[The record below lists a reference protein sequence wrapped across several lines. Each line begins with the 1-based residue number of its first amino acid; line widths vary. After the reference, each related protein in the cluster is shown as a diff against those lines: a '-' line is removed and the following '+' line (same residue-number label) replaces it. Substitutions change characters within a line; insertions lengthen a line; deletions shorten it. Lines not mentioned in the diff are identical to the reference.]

1 MPVAGVAMSGFSG
14 AVKLGDLDDFINPS
28 QSCVVALNGDKLD
41 LGAAELA
48 VPEGGEMLLR
58 KRGVPSAA
66 SPPETPVVRGAPL
79 PSAPGEAVKVS
90 LSDCLACSGC
100 VTSAETVLLEAQS
113 AEAFKR
119 ALREASEMAGASASA
134 LVADGDETKTP
145 RRKIRAVVVT
155 VAPQS
160 RASLARVAGLSALE
174 AAQRLT
180 GFFKS
185 IGVARVLDAAAA
197 RDVSLLET
205 GEEFVAA
212 WREANESKNNAVSE
226 DGHRETNTV
235 CLPLLT
241 SACPGFVCYAEKT
254 HGTTLLKHISGVK
267 SPQAV
272 MGTVVKSI
280 VAEALGV
287 APDELFHATVM
298 PCFDKK
304 LEASRADFSIS
315 SKSSGDTNM
324 SFTTQETDCVL
335 TTGEVAQLIA
345 DAAEASGGVADR
357 SAFGADA
364 AARGRAGAAALARAP
379 RAALDGWLACAGTG
393 TGTGTGPF
401 AGDTMETDDGDARFS
416 VSSDAPDSN
425 REFLYA
431 PHVPGGGGGSGG
443 YLDYTFRRA
452 AYALFGVTV
461 SGPLP
466 FKTPRAKN
474 PDLREVTLEVGGK
487 TVLRFATAYG
497 FRNIQNVVRKCK
509 ASSNNSKS
517 GGVSSLDASA
527 KTSSYD
533 FVEIMACPSGCLN
546 GGGQLPPPPAFEP
559 GFRLSADAPLPQ
571 SIGVGNAAKQLLDE
585 LEELYHTGSIA
596 GLDGEDGKSG
606 VVAREPSANGD
617 AARLYREF
625 VGGDVGSAPAKA
637 LWHTRYHDR
646 SAEAAVAAGGSAAAA
661 ANLKISSDW

>member
-1 MPVAGVAMSGFSG
+1 MSGFSG

-66 SPPETPVVRGAPL
+66 SPPKTPVVRGAPL

-119 ALREASEMAGASASA
+119 ALREASEMAGASDSA
-134 LVADGDETKTP
+134 LVADGDEKTP

-205 GEEFVAA
+205 GEEFIAR
-212 WREANESKNNAVSE
+212 WREANQKNAPDQKNVSE
-226 DGHRETNTV
+226 DGHRDGHRV

-254 HGTTLLKHISGVK
+254 HGTTLLKHISSVK

-272 MGTVVKSI
+272 MGTVVKSR

-304 LEASRADFSIS
+304 LEATRADFSIS
-315 SKSSGDTNM
+315 STGDTM
-324 SFTTQETDCVL
+324 SFATQETDCVL

-345 DAAEASGGVADR
+345 DAAEASGGWPIDP
-357 SAFGADA
+357 
-364 AARGRAGAAALARAP
+364 RGRGRRRARCAGAAGARR
-379 RAALDGWLACAGTG
+379 RAARDGVAGAGTG
-393 TGTGTGPF
+393 R
-401 AGDTMETDDGDARFS
+401 DGDGDVGGDAMDEDGGDAH
-416 VSSDAPDSN
+416 VSSDAPDSGN
-425 REFLYA
+425 RELVR
-431 PHVPGGGGGSGG
+431 PLVPGGGGGSGG

-452 AYALFGVTV
+452 ACALFGVTV
-461 SGPLP
+461 SGPLV

-474 PDLREVTLEVGGK
+474 PDLREVTREVGGK
-487 TVLRFATAYG
+487 TVLRFAAAYG

-509 ASSNNSKS
+509 ASAASRS
-517 GGVSSLDASA
+517 GGFGFGVGVASSDASA
-527 KTSSYD
+527 SWYD

-559 GFRLSADAPLPQ
+559 GVLLSADAPLPR
-571 SIGVGNAAKQLLDE
+571 SIGTAHTAKQLLDE
-585 LEELYHTGSIA
+585 LEELYHTGGIA
-596 GLDGEDGKSG
+596 GLGVDGTSG
-606 VVAREPSANGD
+606 IVARDPSANVD
-617 AARLYREF
+617 AARMYREF

>member
-134 LVADGDETKTP
+134 LVDDGDETKTP

-226 DGHRETNTV
+226 DGHQETNTV
-235 CLPLLT
+235 RLPLLT

-379 RAALDGWLACAGTG
+379 RAALDGWLACAGTSPG
-393 TGTGTGPF
+393 TSPGT
-401 AGDTMETDDGDARFS
+401 AMDTDCGDARTTEEERS
-416 VSSDAPDSN
+416 
-425 REFLYA
+425 EFLYA
-431 PHVPGGGGGSGG
+431 PSVPGGGGGSGG

-452 AYALFGVTV
+452 ALTLFGVSV
-461 SGPLP
+461 EGPLP
-466 FKTPRAKN
+466 FTTPRLKN

-487 TVLRFATAYG
+487 TVLRFAAAYG

-509 ASSNNSKS
+509 AGAAF
-517 GGVSSLDASA
+517 GGGGDG
-527 KTSSYD
+527 YD

-559 GFRLSADAPLPQ
+559 GFRLSERAPLPTTL
-571 SIGVGNAAKQLLDE
+571 GGTTAKALVDE
-585 LEELYHTGSIA
+585 LEELYHTG
-596 GLDGEDGKSG
+596 GLRARGIG
-606 VVAREPSANGD
+606 VGVGAASCVAREPSANRD
-617 AARLYREF
+617 VAAMYEKF
-625 VGGDVGSAPAKA
+625 VRGDVGSARAKA
-637 LWHTRYHDR
+637 MWHTRYHDR
-646 SAEAAVAAGGSAAAA
+646 SAEAAMSAGGTAAAA
-661 ANLKISSDW
+661 ANLKITSDW

>member
-1 MPVAGVAMSGFSG
+1 
-14 AVKLGDLDDFINPS
+14 
-28 QSCVVALNGDKLD
+28 
-41 LGAAELA
+41 
-48 VPEGGEMLLR
+48 
-58 KRGVPSAA
+58 
-66 SPPETPVVRGAPL
+66 
-79 PSAPGEAVKVS
+79 
-90 LSDCLACSGC
+90 
-100 VTSAETVLLEAQS
+100 
-113 AEAFKR
+113 
-119 ALREASEMAGASASA
+119 
-134 LVADGDETKTP
+134 
-145 RRKIRAVVVT
+145 
-155 VAPQS
+155 
-160 RASLARVAGLSALE
+160 
-174 AAQRLT
+174 
-180 GFFKS
+180 
-185 IGVARVLDAAAA
+185 
-197 RDVSLLET
+197 
-205 GEEFVAA
+205 
-212 WREANESKNNAVSE
+212 
-226 DGHRETNTV
+226 
-235 CLPLLT
+235 
-241 SACPGFVCYAEKT
+241 
-254 HGTTLLKHISGVK
+254 
-267 SPQAV
+267 
-272 MGTVVKSI
+272 
-280 VAEALGV
+280 
-287 APDELFHATVM
+287 
-298 PCFDKK
+298 
-304 LEASRADFSIS
+304 
-315 SKSSGDTNM
+315 
-324 SFTTQETDCVL
+324 
-335 TTGEVAQLIA
+335 
-345 DAAEASGGVADR
+345 
-357 SAFGADA
+357 
-364 AARGRAGAAALARAP
+364 
-379 RAALDGWLACAGTG
+379 
-393 TGTGTGPF
+393 
-401 AGDTMETDDGDARFS
+401 METDDGDARFS

-509 ASSNNSKS
+509 ASSNNPKS
-517 GGVSSLDASA
+517 GGVSSAAFSASA
-527 KTSSYD
+527 SSYD

-571 SIGVGNAAKQLLDE
+571 SIGVGNTAKQLLDE

-596 GLDGEDGKSG
+596 GLDVDGKSG

>member
-1 MPVAGVAMSGFSG
+1 MLVALRVAMSGFSG

-41 LGAAELA
+41 LSAAELA
-48 VPEGGEMLLR
+48 VPEGGEVLLR
-58 KRGVPSAA
+58 KRGVPSTA
-66 SPPETPVVRGAPL
+66 STPPAPVVRGAPL

-119 ALREASEMAGASASA
+119 ALREASEPADASAF
-134 LVADGDETKTP
+134 VVDGETT

-160 RASLARVAGLSALE
+160 RASLAAVAGLDALE
-174 AAQRLT
+174 AARRLT

-185 IGVARVLDAAAA
+185 IGVARVFDAAAA

-205 GEEFVAA
+205 GEEFCARFA
-212 WREANESKNNAVSE
+212 EAKLKRREKELEN
-226 DGHRETNTV
+226 DGATDDSDAEAHP
-235 CLPLLT
+235 LPVLS

-254 HGTTLLKHISGVK
+254 HGPTLLKHISAVK

-272 MGTVVKSI
+272 MGTIVKSR

-287 APDELFHATVM
+287 APDALFHASVM

-304 LEASRADFSIS
+304 LEASRADFSREVEVPE
-315 SKSSGDTNM
+315 GGGATA
-324 SFTTQETDCVL
+324 TQETDCVL

-345 DAAEASGGVADR
+345 DAAEASGETKGVSDSPAG
-357 SAFGADA
+357 AADA
-364 AARGRAGAAALARAP
+364 AARARGGAAALARAP
-379 RAALDGWLACAGTG
+379 RAALDGWLACAGTSPG
-393 TGTGTGPF
+393 TSPGT
-401 AGDTMETDDGDARFS
+401 AMDTDCGDALTTEEERS
-416 VSSDAPDSN
+416 
-425 REFLYA
+425 EFLYA
-431 PHVPGGGGGSGG
+431 PSVPGGGGGSGG

-452 AYALFGVTV
+452 ARVLFGVSV
-461 SGPLP
+461 EGPLP
-466 FKTPRAKN
+466 FTTPRAKN

-487 TVLRFATAYG
+487 TVLRFAAAYG

-509 ASSNNSKS
+509 AGAAF
-517 GGVSSLDASA
+517 GGDGGDG
-527 KTSSYD
+527 YD

-559 GFRLSADAPLPQ
+559 GFRLSEHAPLPTTL
-571 SIGVGNAAKQLLDE
+571 GGTTAKALVDE
-585 LEELYHTGSIA
+585 LEELYHTG
-596 GLDGEDGKSG
+596 GLRARGIG
-606 VVAREPSANGD
+606 VGVGAASCVAREPSANRD
-617 AARLYREF
+617 VAAMYEKF
-625 VGGDVGSAPAKA
+625 VRGDVGSARAKA
-637 LWHTRYHDR
+637 MWHTRYHDR
-646 SAEAAVAAGGSAAAA
+646 SAEAAMSAGGTAAAA
-661 ANLKISSDW
+661 ANLKITSDW

>member
-1 MPVAGVAMSGFSG
+1 
-14 AVKLGDLDDFINPS
+14 
-28 QSCVVALNGDKLD
+28 
-41 LGAAELA
+41 
-48 VPEGGEMLLR
+48 
-58 KRGVPSAA
+58 
-66 SPPETPVVRGAPL
+66 
-79 PSAPGEAVKVS
+79 
-90 LSDCLACSGC
+90 
-100 VTSAETVLLEAQS
+100 
-113 AEAFKR
+113 
-119 ALREASEMAGASASA
+119 
-134 LVADGDETKTP
+134 
-145 RRKIRAVVVT
+145 
-155 VAPQS
+155 
-160 RASLARVAGLSALE
+160 
-174 AAQRLT
+174 
-180 GFFKS
+180 
-185 IGVARVLDAAAA
+185 
-197 RDVSLLET
+197 
-205 GEEFVAA
+205 
-212 WREANESKNNAVSE
+212 
-226 DGHRETNTV
+226 
-235 CLPLLT
+235 
-241 SACPGFVCYAEKT
+241 
-254 HGTTLLKHISGVK
+254 VK

-401 AGDTMETDDGDARFS
+401 AGDTMETDDGDARVS

-509 ASSNNSKS
+509 ASSNNPKS
-517 GGVSSLDASA
+517 GGVSSAAFSASA
-527 KTSSYD
+527 SSYD

-571 SIGVGNAAKQLLDE
+571 SIGVGHTAKQLLDD

-596 GLDGEDGKSG
+596 GLAYDGKSG
-606 VVAREPSANGD
+606 GGGERPVGERRRGAIVSRVRGRRRGVGARES
-617 AARLYREF
+617 
-625 VGGDVGSAPAKA
+625 
-637 LWHTRYHDR
+637 
-646 SAEAAVAAGGSAAAA
+646 AVAHAVPRPERGGGRRGGGERRGGGQPQDKQRLVERSKVGLLSKEKSLRLFFSSADRGFPNAM
-661 ANLKISSDW
+661 K

>member
-1 MPVAGVAMSGFSG
+1 
-14 AVKLGDLDDFINPS
+14 
-28 QSCVVALNGDKLD
+28 
-41 LGAAELA
+41 
-48 VPEGGEMLLR
+48 
-58 KRGVPSAA
+58 
-66 SPPETPVVRGAPL
+66 
-79 PSAPGEAVKVS
+79 
-90 LSDCLACSGC
+90 
-100 VTSAETVLLEAQS
+100 
-113 AEAFKR
+113 
-119 ALREASEMAGASASA
+119 
-134 LVADGDETKTP
+134 
-145 RRKIRAVVVT
+145 
-155 VAPQS
+155 
-160 RASLARVAGLSALE
+160 
-174 AAQRLT
+174 
-180 GFFKS
+180 
-185 IGVARVLDAAAA
+185 
-197 RDVSLLET
+197 
-205 GEEFVAA
+205 
-212 WREANESKNNAVSE
+212 
-226 DGHRETNTV
+226 
-235 CLPLLT
+235 
-241 SACPGFVCYAEKT
+241 
-254 HGTTLLKHISGVK
+254 
-267 SPQAV
+267 
-272 MGTVVKSI
+272 
-280 VAEALGV
+280 
-287 APDELFHATVM
+287 
-298 PCFDKK
+298 
-304 LEASRADFSIS
+304 
-315 SKSSGDTNM
+315 
-324 SFTTQETDCVL
+324 
-335 TTGEVAQLIA
+335 
-345 DAAEASGGVADR
+345 
-357 SAFGADA
+357 
-364 AARGRAGAAALARAP
+364 
-379 RAALDGWLACAGTG
+379 
-393 TGTGTGPF
+393 
-401 AGDTMETDDGDARFS
+401 METDDGDARVS

-452 AYALFGVTV
+452 AFALFGVTV

-571 SIGVGNAAKQLLDE
+571 SIGVGHTAKQLLDD

-596 GLDGEDGKSG
+596 GLAYDGKSG
-606 VVAREPSANGD
+606 VVARDPSANGD